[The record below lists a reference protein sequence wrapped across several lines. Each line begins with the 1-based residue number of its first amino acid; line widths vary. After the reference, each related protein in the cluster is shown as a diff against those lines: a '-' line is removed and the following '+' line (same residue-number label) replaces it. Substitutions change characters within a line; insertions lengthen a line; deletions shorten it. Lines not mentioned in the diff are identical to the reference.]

1 MASPV
6 LALTAAQAARIIA
19 TRFENVNYKS
29 ACTRK
34 KQTPGAGRPLTGD
47 LNEIDKKL
55 VKLALGGDTDAFGE
69 LVDTYWE
76 KITALIYQKLGRFP
90 EVEDI
95 VQETFIKAFNCLHQ
109 LRKPG
114 NFAAWLYQIASKL
127 CIDHLRSRKK
137 KSISLDAMQEKD
149 LQFENGQQEYS
160 PSDLFSEIM
169 EIVGSLP
176 EIYRVVVT
184 LRFLE
189 GMSCKE
195 IAQHMDEPQGTI
207 RNRLFRANEILRRR
221 LAKAVREYSIP
232 GVGEGEEDKKNNKTN
247 SNSDTGV

>member
-1 MASPV
+1 MNERDEKLV
-6 LALTAAQAARIIA
+6 RLAL
-19 TRFENVNYKS
+19 
-29 ACTRK
+29 
-34 KQTPGAGRPLTGD
+34 D
-47 LNEIDKKL
+47 
-55 VKLALGGDTDAFGE
+55 GDTESFGE
-69 LVDTYWE
+69 LVDTYWD

-90 EVEDI
+90 EIEDI

-114 NFAAWLYQIASKL
+114 NFAAWLYQIASTL
-127 CIDHLRSRKK
+127 CIDHLRSRKRK
-137 KSISLDAMQEKD
+137 GISLDAMKEQDIQIEKPEQE
-149 LQFENGQQEYS
+149 FS
-160 PSDLFSEIM
+160 PSDLFFEIM

-195 IAQHMDEPQGTI
+195 IAQHLGEPQGTV

-221 LAKAVREYSIP
+221 LAKAIREYNLP
-232 GVGEGEEDKKNNKTN
+232 VAGVSKNEGENGETEGTQN
-247 SNSDTGV
+247 TGA